1 MKISENWLRT
11 WVNPDLTTDE
21 LVSTLTMAGLEVD
34 SIEALGADLEGVVVG
49 HIEKAEKHPEAD
61 KLQVCFV
68 DIGSGE
74 NQQIICGAPN
84 ARAGLKVAVATIG
97 CVLPGD
103 FKIKKA
109 KLRGVASH
117 GMLCS
122 GKELNLSDDHSG
134 IIELSDDAKIGQALV
149 EHLGLK
155 DNAIEIDLTPNR
167 GDCLSIKGIATEL
180 GVLTQTEVKPV
191 EIKSVEPVIADKV
204 EVRLEAPKA
213 NPRFVARIIK
223 NINLNAET
231 PEWIKNR
238 LLASD
243 IRSIDP
249 VVDVTNYVMIELG
262 HPMHA
267 FDLNNVKGDIIVRY
281 ANKGEKLTLLDE
293 QEISLNDDTLVVADE
308 EKALSIA
315 GIMGG
320 KYSGINENTSDLLL
334 EVAHWEPVAIAGKAR
349 GYGLHTDASH
359 RFERGVDY
367 NLCVDAMERAT
378 ELLVDIVGGDVGPIV
393 DQISKED
400 FPQLKQIT
408 LRKARIKRLLG
419 IDLSDEMIEDIL
431 VRLGMSLETND
442 TGWLVTVPSCRFDIS
457 IEADLIEELVRIYG
471 YDKVPSRK
479 PVSEMAMIRQNE
491 NKLLKTQIARL
502 LADRGY
508 QEAITYSFVDKKHQK
523 LIDPKIEPLALLNP
537 ISSELEV
544 MRTSILPGLLRAVEY
559 NQKRQHDQVR
569 LFETGLC
576 FIPDDGK
583 LTQTPMVAGVISGRR
598 GDENWEGNNE
608 KVDFYDLKGDLEA
621 IFRLTSA
628 EDEFKFVQSQRDG
641 LHPGQTAEI
650 LRNGKSCGYIGKIHP
665 QTQKEFDLDEAVF
678 VFEISLKRLSKRRL
692 PSFNSLSKY
701 PSIRRDLAI
710 LVKESVTSSQIIDLI
725 GQTTKNWL
733 NNIVIFDV
741 YRGKGIESG
750 YKSVAIGVTLQR
762 DDRTFTDVE
771 INKTI
776 ERVISALQENLDA
789 VLRD

>member
-508 QEAITYSFVDKKHQK
+508 QEAITYSFVDKKHQ
-523 LIDPKIEPLALLNP
+523 
-537 ISSELEV
+537 
-544 MRTSILPGLLRAVEY
+544 
-559 NQKRQHDQVR
+559 
-569 LFETGLC
+569 
-576 FIPDDGK
+576 
-583 LTQTPMVAGVISGRR
+583 
-598 GDENWEGNNE
+598 
-608 KVDFYDLKGDLEA
+608 
-621 IFRLTSA
+621 
-628 EDEFKFVQSQRDG
+628 
-641 LHPGQTAEI
+641 
-650 LRNGKSCGYIGKIHP
+650 
-665 QTQKEFDLDEAVF
+665 
-678 VFEISLKRLSKRRL
+678 
-692 PSFNSLSKY
+692 
-701 PSIRRDLAI
+701 
-710 LVKESVTSSQIIDLI
+710 
-725 GQTTKNWL
+725 
-733 NNIVIFDV
+733 
-741 YRGKGIESG
+741 
-750 YKSVAIGVTLQR
+750 
-762 DDRTFTDVE
+762 
-771 INKTI
+771 
-776 ERVISALQENLDA
+776 
-789 VLRD
+789 

>member
-308 EKALSIA
+308 EKSLSIA

-650 LRNGKSCGYIGKIHP
+650 LRNGQSCGYIGKIHP

>member
-308 EKALSIA
+308 EKSLSIA

-559 NQKRQHDQVR
+559 NQKRQQDQVR

-650 LRNGKSCGYIGKIHP
+650 LRNGQSCGYIGKIHP